1 MRSNISV
8 FHNSPK
14 NSSPE
19 LYQIYYLFA
28 FSTVGRA
35 LIPFCRKLGLN
46 CTEPKNHPTPGTV
59 STLIFFENV
68 YLELFWFEETS
79 HLAQSD
85 INTEFNFLP
94 RVNWLETGASPFG
107 FGLSYATDNDNLV
120 AATVE
125 AIGTNETSISEQLLR
140 FCPINLANP
149 EEPICYFVS
158 DYEAKRNRLNRV
170 WATAEQIMNQ
180 TLGMRKLTHVK
191 LRVISDQLS
200 LALRA
205 PRSGSLRDR
214 ALTTPLVSLCA
225 QNILDIEPRKHPLLE
240 LTFDDH
246 NQKRFL
252 DLRPL
257 IPIVLRY

>member
-68 YLELFWFEETS
+68 YLELFWFEKTS

-107 FGLSYATDNDNLV
+107 FGLSYATDNDNFV

-140 FCPINLANP
+140 FCSINLANP

-170 WATAEQIMNQ
+170 WATAEKIMNQ

-191 LRVISDQLS
+191 LRVISD
-200 LALRA
+200 
-205 PRSGSLRDR
+205 R

-225 QNILDIEPRKHPLLE
+225 QNILDIEPKRHPLLE

-257 IPIVLRY
+257 IPIVLKY